1 MTRPGE
7 FVVPPLARTSF
18 TKDPIVVAPYPP
30 CPVLPRYSSFRQN
43 TPRAMLTGQFPSAR
57 RTRSFGPLFGDVTMR
72 PLALLRICLS
82 LPALCLLPQ
91 PAPAALKSVSSPQGG
106 TIQYGKVDGQI
117 NEAGA
122 MGAVLKALHTQY
134 GDRPQVGKLFEVKG
148 TESIATFFS
157 VANKNHGGGTIA
169 GMMIATKVT
178 NADVEVGL
186 VSDDASRFPKTL
198 APMMQSLLKAWHPM
212 NVPAD
217 ASSGAS
223 APAAP
228 LHKITLPDNS
238 ASVSLPD
245 GWIVAKASGGGTIQA
260 SGPNGE
266 QAALG
271 LTFLAYDPGN
281 PYVQRTMAQL
291 RAGQL
296 QNTSYAQA
304 NYISEN
310 GDPGQALV
318 ALIHAIQHRAGV
330 PESTYNFTSMTQVQ
344 APARQRC
351 FKMAGTADFKDGKG
365 SRELSG
371 LYCQQAP
378 GPVGGW
384 LSAIY
389 TTTAPVAVAAK
400 ERATLGAILQSF
412 TVNQAV
418 VNAQAAAIAAPVIA
432 QIHAIGAAAAAQA
445 KSIHEQEDIQ
455 ESSFYRHW
463 DSLDRRSQEFEN
475 YQLDYTVIQDNSG
488 PAHGTFWNADADA
501 LVKSDPNRYEYVNAP
516 NYWKGIDY

>member
-1 MTRPGE
+1 MRST
-7 FVVPPLARTSF
+7 
-18 TKDPIVVAPYPP
+18 
-30 CPVLPRYSSFRQN
+30 VL
-43 TPRAMLTGQFPSAR
+43 LTLC
-57 RTRSFGPLFGDVTMR
+57 LF
-72 PLALLRICLS
+72 
-82 LPALCLLPQ
+82 LPALCLPNH
-91 PAPAALKSVSSPQGG
+91 AHAALKTVAAPQGG
-106 TIQYGKVDGQI
+106 SIQYGKVDGQT

-122 MGAVLKALHTQY
+122 MGAVLKSLHTQY

-157 VANKNHGGGTIA
+157 VANKNHGGGQIA

-178 NADVEVGL
+178 NSDVEVGV
-186 VSDDASRFPKTL
+186 VSDDAARFPKTL
-198 APMMQSLLKAWHPM
+198 APMMQSLLKVWHPM
-212 NVPAD
+212 NVPAS
-217 ASSGAS
+217 AASGAG
-223 APAAP
+223 APAA

-238 ASVSLPD
+238 ASVGLPD
-245 GWIVAKASGGGTIQA
+245 GWTVAKTSGGGTIQA
-260 SGPNGE
+260 AGPNGE

-281 PYVQRTMAQL
+281 PYVQRTLAQL

-304 NYISEN
+304 NYIPEN
-310 GDPGQALV
+310 GDPGQILV

-344 APARQRC
+344 APAGQRC
-351 FKMAGTADFKDGKG
+351 FKMSGTADFKDGKG
-365 SRELSG
+365 NRELSG

-445 KSIHEQEDIQ
+445 KSAHEAEDIQ
-455 ESSFYRHW
+455 ESSFYQRW
-463 DSLDRRSQEFEN
+463 DSLDKRSQEFEN
-475 YQLDYTVIQDNSG
+475 YQLGYTVIQDNSQN
-488 PAHGTFWNADADA
+488 AHGTFWNSDADA